1 MFNNNLT
8 GSDVTVLLIVVAAAS
23 AFAFW
28 NFWDRA

>member
-1 MFNNNLT
+1 MFNLT

-23 AFAFW
+23 AFVLR